1 MEYITVYTTTD
12 NSEVSVLKTLFEE
25 EKIDYKIREQQQA
38 KGQERS
44 FEVAEKDRKAAR
56 ELLHQTGFLR
66 IGHSKTKRS
75 TPARKWIFIFLAAL
89 VLILVAILISWF
101 MTAP

>member
-12 NSEVSVLKTLFEE
+12 NGEVSVLKTLFEE
-25 EKIDYKIREQQQA
+25 EKLDYKIREQQQTA
-38 KGQERS
+38 GQEKI

-66 IGHSKTKRS
+66 IGHSEKRRS
-75 TPARKWIFIFLAAL
+75 GPSRKWIFIFLAAL

>member
-1 MEYITVYTTTD
+1 MEFISIYTTTD
-12 NSEVSVLKTLFEE
+12 NNEVSVLKTLFEE
-25 EKIDYKIREQQQA
+25 EKIDFQIIQPKE
-38 KGQERS
+38 GQEKV
-44 FEVAEKDRKAAR
+44 FEVAQKDRKAAR

-66 IGHSKTKRS
+66 IGRNKEHRS
-75 TPARKWIFIFLAAL
+75 RPSRKWIFIFLAAL